1 MAPMDCGCN
10 KKRKCPD
17 CGLKECNSPVT
28 ECPRLVPV
36 QDKPLSIGFHAPCGD
51 SELDLTKIIK
61 DGETNTKLE
70 LNGTTYTDEDRSI
83 NYYPELWISSGGRE
97 GCINEIT
104 IPCIEKLM
112 QLQEIGNVDASN
124 VKSGDT
130 LVWNSTTNKWEVYP
144 VKDKIDD
151 LNDRLTKIENAIY
164 DWPSDPNSKIPRG
177 NINLFSGGMG
187 SNQWIRTRDGVNNG
201 DLNQS

>member
-1 MAPMDCGCN
+1 MDCGCN
-10 KKRKCPD
+10 KKKKCTD
-17 CGLKECNSPVT
+17 CGLKECSSPVT

-36 QDKPLSIGFHAPCGD
+36 QDKPLSIGYHAPCGD
-51 SELDLTKIIK
+51 SEFDLTKPIK

-83 NYYPELWISSGGRE
+83 NYYPELWISSGGRK

-112 QLQEIGNVDASN
+112 QLQEIGNVDATN

-130 LVWNSTTNKWEVYP
+130 LVWNSTTNKWETYP
-144 VKDKIDD
+144 LVEKIND

-164 DWPSDPNSKIPRG
+164 DWPQDTTTKIARG
-177 NINLFSGGMG
+177 NINIFSGAGNG
-187 SNQWIRTRDGVNNG
+187 PHFIRTRDDYTND
-201 DLNQS
+201 DLRFE